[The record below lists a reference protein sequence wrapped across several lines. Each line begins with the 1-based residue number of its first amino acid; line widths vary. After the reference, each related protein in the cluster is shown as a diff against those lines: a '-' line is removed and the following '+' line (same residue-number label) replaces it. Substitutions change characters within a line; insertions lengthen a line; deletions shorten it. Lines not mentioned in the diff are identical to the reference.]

1 MKAAEL
7 TVEVNRLVSENTALR
22 ADVDRLM
29 ATVTALVEHDKVIRA
44 EVRELR
50 ARRQP
55 DTLERRSA
63 GNEPFAAA
71 RMALIAE
78 RGLAKNAWVPYTEI
92 RARMEADS
100 APPPSTPD
108 EEVVL

>member
-1 MKAAEL
+1 MNAKEL
-7 TVEVNRLVSENTALR
+7 SVEVVRLTA
-22 ADVDRLM
+22 A
-29 ATVTALVEHDKVIRA
+29 VEMLIAHDKVLRA

-100 APPPSTPD
+100 APPPSPTD

>member
-1 MKAAEL
+1 MNAKEL
-7 TVEVNRLVSENTALR
+7 SVEVIRLTA
-22 ADVDRLM
+22 A
-29 ATVTALVEHDKVIRA
+29 VEMLIAHDKALRA

>member
-1 MKAAEL
+1 MNAKEL
-7 TVEVNRLVSENTALR
+7 SVEVVRLTA
-22 ADVDRLM
+22 A
-29 ATVTALVEHDKVIRA
+29 VEMLIAHDKVLRA

>member
-1 MKAAEL
+1 MNAKEL
-7 TVEVNRLVSENTALR
+7 TVEVARLTA
-22 ADVDRLM
+22 A
-29 ATVTALVEHDKVIRA
+29 VELLIAHDKALRA

-71 RMALIAE
+71 RKALIAE
-78 RGLAKNAWVPYTEI
+78 RGLPRNAWVPYTEI
-92 RARMEADS
+92 RARMEADRAQPLS
-100 APPPSTPD
+100 PTD
-108 EEVVL
+108 EEVAL

>member
-7 TVEVNRLVSENTALR
+7 TVKVNDLTSENTALR
-22 ADVDRLM
+22 ADVNRLM
-29 ATVTALVEHDKVIRA
+29 ATVAALVEHDKAIRA

-71 RMALIAE
+71 RAALIAE
-78 RGLAKNAWVPYTEI
+78 RGLARNAWVPYTEI
-92 RARMEADS
+92 RARMEADR
-100 APPPSTPD
+100 AQPPSPTD
-108 EEVVL
+108 ETVAL

>member
-29 ATVTALVEHDKVIRA
+29 AKVTALVEHDKVIRA
-44 EVRELR
+44 ALSDLVDAYAEIY
-50 ARRQP
+50 QG
-55 DTLERRSA
+55 TA
-63 GNEPFAAA
+63 GMTEYQAA
-71 RMALIAE
+71 RKAIIAE
-78 RGLAKNAWVPYTEI
+78 QGLPSNAWVPDTQI
-92 RARMEADS
+92 RARMEALR
-100 APPPSTPD
+100 AQPLGPAD

>member
-1 MKAAEL
+1 MNAKEL
-7 TVEVNRLVSENTALR
+7 SVEVVRLTA
-22 ADVDRLM
+22 AVEM
-29 ATVTALVEHDKVIRA
+29 LVEHDKVLRA

-63 GNEPFAAA
+63 GMTEYQAA
-71 RMALIAE
+71 RKAIIAE
-78 RGLAKNAWVPYTEI
+78 QGLPSNAWVPNTQI
-92 RARMEADS
+92 RARMEALR
-100 APPPSTPD
+100 AQPLGPTD

>member
-1 MKAAEL
+1 MNAKEL
-7 TVEVNRLVSENTALR
+7 SVEVVRLTA
-22 ADVDRLM
+22 A
-29 ATVTALVEHDKVIRA
+29 VEMLIAHDKVLRA

-100 APPPSTPD
+100 APPPSTSD

>member
-1 MKAAEL
+1 MNAKEL
-7 TVEVNRLVSENTALR
+7 SVEVTRLTA
-22 ADVDRLM
+22 A
-29 ATVTALVEHDKVIRA
+29 VEMLIAHDKVLRA

-71 RMALIAE
+71 RAALIAE
-78 RGLAKNAWVPYTEI
+78 RGLPRNAWVPYTEI
-92 RARMEADS
+92 KARMEADS
-100 APPPSTPD
+100 APPPSTSD
-108 EEVVL
+108 EAVVL

>member
-29 ATVTALVEHDKVIRA
+29 AKVTALVEHDKVIRA

-50 ARRQP
+50 AKRQP
-55 DTLERRSA
+55 DTLERRAA
-63 GNEPFAAA
+63 GMTEYQAA
-71 RMALIAE
+71 RKAIIAE
-78 RGLAKNAWVPYTEI
+78 QGLPSNAWVPNTQI
-92 RARMEADS
+92 RARMEALR
-100 APPPSTPD
+100 AQPLGPAD